1 MSDNIRMAMQK
12 AFLNEIELSELLSI
26 SLAAI
31 RKWRTERRGP
41 PYLKLGA
48 CVRYRLADVEAWLAS
63 RPVRGERLV
72 RHDEVSSEMI
82 RG

>member
-1 MSDNIRMAMQK
+1 MQK
-12 AFLNEIELSELLSI
+12 AQPLLNEIELSELLSI